1 MHVDIS
7 LTRRLALYHHN
18 QVLARV
24 LARAE
29 EALAARDRLRAH
41 RGEKEED
48 ERGIGPVSNDPVAE
62 ARRFVERKLMGA
74 GEIASRPP
82 PSSSSSTSRV
92 LTCAPADRRR
102 AMMAARS
109 GRRRFVAAAAAEEED
124 EGPPEALI

>member
-1 MHVDIS
+1 MYIS
-7 LTRRLALYHHN
+7 RTVSPYCITN

-29 EALAARDRLRAH
+29 EALAARDRMRAH
-41 RGEKEED
+41 RGEDDEEGM
-48 ERGIGPVSNDPVAE
+48 GIGPVSNDPVAE

-74 GEIASRPP
+74 GETPVASR
-82 PSSSSSTSRV
+82 SSLASSSSTTRV
-92 LTCAPADRRR
+92 LTGAPADRRR

-109 GRRRFVAAAAAEEED
+109 GRRRFVAAAEEEEDD